1 MPAGDRLSAAEY
13 WGYLGGDVQER
24 TITDE
29 YNSQWLRCVVLMAIF
44 GTNDPARALSLAND
58 YVRDKLPEGW
68 KHVAG
73 RLVKVA
79 ERVAADSMAERGVK
93 VIREMPIDRQ
103 LEIMRDAFE
112 ARVNRTLRT
121 ISRRQKKGKR
131 SVCRELLE

>member
-1 MPAGDRLSAAEY
+1 
-13 WGYLGGDVQER
+13 
-24 TITDE
+24 
-29 YNSQWLRCVVLMAIF
+29 MAIF